1 MGLQDRDYYRY
12 QSSSNVRGGF
22 LVGLTPVVK
31 WLLILNVG
39 VFVMEYLCTDVFK
52 LPLFQTTKV
61 LCFSSDGTPEW
72 RETCS
77 EFTKIFALYV
87 PYLKEHYIFSQY
99 VTYQFLHADFK
110 HLLFNM
116 LALFM
121 FGRYVERQIGSL
133 PFLKLYLLGGI
144 FAGICHLLFVNA
156 YDIPV
161 IGASGAIYGILA
173 AFAVMNPNTKL
184 MVFLGFIPVIMKAR
198 TMVLLYAVLSFFLA
212 VKGGGNVAH
221 LAHLGGILFGFIY
234 AKNFLWLRKI
244 IGYAPGDIPRDSS
257 FSTFKERAKVYRGE
271 TYEEASY
278 RPSEKKESATG
289 DPKLDD
295 ILERMRVYGMHTLS
309 DEDWRYI
316 QKKREER

>member
-12 QSSSNVRGGF
+12 QETPGTRSGF

-31 WLLILNVG
+31 WVLIINVA
-39 VFVMEYLCTDVFK
+39 VFIVQYVCE
-52 LPLFQTTKV
+52 KV
-61 LCFSSDGTPEW
+61 LHLPFFVTNIHYVGNKMFVDYAEY
-72 RETCS
+72 E
-77 EFTKIFALYV
+77 KIFALYV
-87 PYLKEHYIFSQY
+87 PYLKQYFLFSQY
-99 VTYQFLHADFK
+99 LTYQFLHGGFT

-116 LALFM
+116 LALYM
-121 FGRYVERQIGSL
+121 FGRYIERQIGSL

-144 FAGICHLLFVNA
+144 FAGICHLLFIHS
-156 YDIPV
+156 YDTPMV
-161 IGASGAIYGILA
+161 GASGALCAVLA
-173 AFAVMNPNTKL
+173 AFAVMNPDTKL

-198 TMVLLYAVLSFFLA
+198 TMILLYAGFTLLMA
-212 VKGGGNVAH
+212 IMGGGNVAH
-221 LAHLGGILFGFIY
+221 LAHLGGLIFGFMY
-234 AKNFLWLRKI
+234 VKNFLGLRRI
-244 IGYAPGDIPRDSS
+244 IGYAPGDMPRDDS
-257 FSTFKERAKVYRGE
+257 FGRFKERAKVYRGE

-278 RPSEKKESATG
+278 RPSEKMESATG

>member
-1 MGLQDRDYYRY
+1 MSLQDRDYYRY
-12 QSSSNVRGGF
+12 QGSSGTRGGF

-31 WLLILNVG
+31 WVLIINVA
-39 VFVMEYLCTDVFK
+39 VFVVQYFCDSIFHIPFFASEYYAPNGERFLK
-52 LPLFQTTKV
+52 I
-61 LCFSSDGTPEW
+61 
-72 RETCS
+72 S
-77 EFTKIFALYV
+77 EFHKIFALYV
-87 PYLKEHYIFSQY
+87 PYLSKYYLFSQY
-99 VTYQFLHADFK
+99 LTYQFLHGGFT

-116 LALFM
+116 LALYM
-121 FGRYVERQIGSL
+121 FGRYIERQIGSL
-133 PFLKLYLLGGI
+133 PFLKLYLMGGI
-144 FAGICHLLFVNA
+144 FAGICHLLFIHS
-156 YDIPV
+156 YDTPMV
-161 IGASGAIYGILA
+161 GASGAICAVLA

-198 TMVLLYAVLSFFLA
+198 TMILLYAAFTLLMA
-212 VKGGGNVAH
+212 IRGGGNVAH
-221 LAHLGGILFGFIY
+221 LAHLGGLLFGFMY
-234 AKNFLWLRKI
+234 VKNFLWLRKI
-244 IGYAPGDIPRDSS
+244 IGYAPGDVPRDDS
-257 FSTFKERAKVYRGE
+257 FGRFKERAKVYRGE